1 MKSHRRILPSA
12 LALAAALSA
21 LAAPARAQKEEWQ
34 GKPYQQW
41 TRKEVDKL
49 LSDSPWSRQF
59 VRSAAAISSSDA
71 GVMATKGYVVRLR
84 SALPVRQGLLRL
96 RQIREKYDS
105 MSDGK
110 KAEFDEKNKALV
122 ECPAC
127 EENYVVAML
136 PTADSDKLSEQ
147 LYKASLER
155 VKPYVRLVND
165 RGQQREL
172 VHFAPAKSG
181 SEVIFFFPRFDDKGA
196 PLVTPDTKR
205 LVLIVDPGALGG
217 DATINRFEF
226 DVSRMVVDGKLVL

>member
-1 MKSHRRILPSA
+1 MKSHRTILPSG
-12 LALAAALSA
+12 LALAAALLLS
-21 LAAPARAQKEEWQ
+21 AAPARAQKEEWQ

-41 TRKEVDKL
+41 TMKEVQKVL
-49 LSDSPWSRQF
+49 ADSPWSREF
-59 VRSAAAISSSDA
+59 IRSVDVGSSSA
-71 GVMATKGYVVRLR
+71 GVMPSKGYVVRLR

-96 RQIREKYDS
+96 RQLREKYDE
-105 MSDGK
+105 MNDRK
-110 KAEFDEKNKALV
+110 KAEFDEKNKALI
-122 ECPAC
+122 ECPPC
-127 EENYVVAML
+127 DENYVVAML
-136 PTADSDKLSEQ
+136 PTGDNERLAEQ

-155 VKPYVRLVND
+155 VKPHVRLVND

-181 SEVIFFFPRFDDKGA
+181 SEAVFFFPRLDDKGA

-205 LVLIVDPGALGG
+205 LVLIVDPGALN